1 MLSSDVGKFLA
12 AFAAVTA
19 AAGTVWLVTAMAVPH
34 WPNRAGD
41 PSAAIDHSAAQRK
54 RESAPVAE
62 RPSQNVDPD
71 SLRMNLRTP
80 LWIFNFGFELDR
92 M

>member
-19 AAGTVWLVTAMAVPH
+19 TAGTVWIVAATAP
-34 WPNRAGD
+34 PPQPSRAGD

-54 RESAPVAE
+54 REEVPATE
-62 RPSQNVDPD
+62 RPSPNVDPD
-71 SLRMNLRTP
+71 TLRMSLRTP